1 MKIIGIGIVAIVLFL
16 VQKKIYSRVWNQKLK
31 AKVAFEQSKLVEGEE
46 GTLLEII
53 VNQKWLPLPM
63 LKAQFQTSKYLEF
76 VDDKETKT
84 SDQYYRND
92 VFQIGGRER
101 ITRRLSFRAAH
112 RGYYSVKQVDL
123 LSTDLFY
130 FEEYRDSMPVDTS
143 LYVYPKIYAQ
153 KEFRTALHKLNGD
166 ILVKRHLLEDP
177 FEYRGIR
184 EYQPFDDM
192 RNVNW
197 NATARTGALKVNQ
210 KNYTAMQTIR
220 IFLNLEDTN
229 VWKKY
234 REMETS
240 MQVMMGLVS
249 YFLAQGI
256 KVSCYANGRDVL
268 TDEYMEI
275 TGGASSGQ
283 IDAVGRALARIDTKK
298 EPYGFKE
305 LFGEKMFEE
314 GGALMTFFISPNET
328 EGFMDMLERCEREG
342 ISYTW
347 FYPHTTIKAPE
358 VPAIFKKNVQFL
370 YIE

>member
-1 MKIIGIGIVAIVLFL
+1 MKIIGIGIVAAVLFFL
-16 VQKKIYSRVWNQKLK
+16 QKLFYSKVWKDKLK
-31 AKVAFEQSKLVEGEE
+31 AAVSFEQSKLVEGEE

-53 VNQKWLPLPM
+53 ENQKWLPLPM
-63 LKAQFQTSKYLEF
+63 LKVQFQTSKNLEF

-92 VFQIGGRER
+92 VFQIGGHER
-101 ITRRLSFRAAH
+101 ITRKLKFTAAK
-112 RGYYSVKQVDL
+112 RGYYRVKQIDL

-130 FEEYRDSMPVDTS
+130 FSEERDSMAADTS
-143 LYVYPKIYAQ
+143 LYVYPRIYMQ
-153 KEFRTALHKLNGD
+153 KEFQTALHKLNGD

-197 NATARTGALKVNQ
+197 NATARTGGLKVNQ

-220 IFLNLEDTN
+220 IFLNLEDDS

-249 YFLAQGI
+249 FFVSQGI
-256 KVSCYANGRDVL
+256 KVSCYANGRDIL

-275 TGGASSGQ
+275 VGGAGAGQ
-283 IDAVGRALARIDTKK
+283 VDAVGRALARIDTSK
-298 EPYGFKE
+298 EPYGFKT
-305 LFGEKMFEE
+305 LFWEKIFEE
-314 GGALMTFFISPNET
+314 GDTLMTFFVSPNET
-328 EGFMDMLERCEREG
+328 EGFMDVIERCEKEG

-347 FYPHTTIKAPE
+347 FYPHTAGKVPE
-358 VPAIFKKNVQFL
+358 VPAAVKKHVQFL
-370 YIE
+370 HIE

>member
-1 MKIIGIGIVAIVLFL
+1 MKIIGIGIAAVVLFFL
-16 VQKKIYSRVWNQKLK
+16 QKKLYSRVWNRNLD
-31 AKVAFEQSKLVEGEE
+31 AFISFEQSKLVEGEE
-46 GTLLEII
+46 GTVSEVI

-101 ITRRLSFRAAH
+101 ITRKLTFKAAH
-112 RGYYSVKQVDL
+112 RGYYRVKQMDL
-123 LSTDLFY
+123 ISTDLFY
-130 FEEYRDSMPVDTS
+130 FEEYRGSVPADTS
-143 LYVYPKIYAQ
+143 LYVYPQIYAQ

-197 NATARTGALKVNQ
+197 NATARTGELKVNQ

-220 IFLNLEDTN
+220 IYMNLEDTN

-240 MQVMMGLVS
+240 MQIMMGLVS
-249 YFLAQGI
+249 YFVAQGI
-256 KVSCYANGRDVL
+256 KVSCYSNGRDIL

-275 TGGASSGQ
+275 TGGAGAGQ
-283 IDAVGRALARIDTKK
+283 VDAVGRALARIETSKT
-298 EPYGFKE
+298 PYGFKD
-305 LFGEKMFEE
+305 LFGEKIFEE
-314 GGALMTFFISPNET
+314 SDALMTFFISPNET
-328 EGFMDMLERCEREG
+328 EGFMNVLERCEREG

-347 FYPHTTIKAPE
+347 FYPHTTIKQPE
-358 VPAIFKKNVQFL
+358 VPGIFKKHVQYL

>member
-1 MKIIGIGIVAIVLFL
+1 MRIIGIGIVAVILFILQKVL
-16 VQKKIYSRVWNQKLK
+16 YSRVWNRKLR
-31 AKVAFEQSKLVEGEE
+31 ASVAFEQSKLIEGEE
-46 GTLLEII
+46 GTLLEVIE
-53 VNQKWLPLPM
+53 NQKWLPLPM

-101 ITRRLSFRAAH
+101 ITRKLTFTAAH
-112 RGYYSVKQVDL
+112 RGYYRVKQVDL
-123 LSTDLFY
+123 ISTDLFY
-130 FEEYRDSMPVDTS
+130 FEEYRASIPADTH
-143 LYVYPKIYAQ
+143 LYVYPKVYAQ
-153 KEFRTALHKLNGD
+153 KEFQTALHKLNGD

-197 NATARTGALKVNQ
+197 NATARTGKLKVNQ

-256 KVSCYANGRDVL
+256 KVSCYANGRDIL

-275 TGGASSGQ
+275 TGGASAGQ
-283 IDAVGRALARIDTKK
+283 IDTVGKALARIDTAK
-298 EPYGFKE
+298 EPYSFKE
-305 LFGEKMFEE
+305 LFGEKVFEE
-314 GGALMTFFISPNET
+314 GEALMTFFISPNET
-328 EGFMDMLERCEREG
+328 DGFMDVLERCEREG

-347 FYPHTTIKAPE
+347 FYPHTTVKKPE
-358 VPAIFKKNVQFL
+358 VPAAMKKHVQYL